1 MRYEHSVRSKCLLT
15 NIAKR
20 RRTTILDQNQAQ
32 RINQASEELTDSAR
46 RAFQTAADRTVSLQE
61 MNLRLTQ
68 NFFQNWIQTLQS
80 QTEGNRQAAQTVQ
93 EQSERQQ
100 QALQTL
106 TQESTNAYSEFLNSA
121 LSFYQET
128 LRSATQVAQNN
139 MQAASQATQQGVQA
153 AGQAA
158 QQSVQAA
165 SQAASQSAQAA
176 TQAGQQSAETA
187 NQTAQQNGHSVHEGV
202 SNVQRAIA
210 EVPIAGY
217 DELNVGEIVA
227 RLDSLSAQELEKV
240 RKYEQSNKNRSTLIE
255 QIKEKSNSAS

>member
-1 MRYEHSVRSKCLLT
+1 M
-15 NIAKR
+15 
-20 RRTTILDQNQAQ
+20 DQQQVQN
-32 RINQASEELTDSAR
+32 INQASEELTDSAR
-46 RAFQTAADRTVSLQE
+46 QAFQMLADRTVSLQE
-61 MNLRLTQ
+61 SNLRLTQ
-68 NFFQNWIQTLQS
+68 DFFKNWIQQLQS

-106 TQESTNAYSEFLNSA
+106 TRESTNVYSEFLNSG

-139 MQAASQATQQGVQA
+139 IQAASQATQQGVQA

-176 TQAGQQSAETA
+176 GEAGQQAAQTA
-187 NQTAQQNGHSVHEGV
+187 NQTAQQNQQAANQAVQEGAREA
-202 SNVQRAIA
+202 QRLA
-210 EVPIAGY
+210 EAVPIQGY
-217 DELNVGEIVA
+217 DELNVGEIGA
-227 RLDSLSAQELEKV
+227 QLDSLSAEELEQV
-240 RKYEQSNKNRSTLIE
+240 REYEQSNKNRSTLIE
-255 QIKEKSNSAS
+255 QIKERSGSTSS

>member
-1 MRYEHSVRSKCLLT
+1 M
-15 NIAKR
+15 
-20 RRTTILDQNQAQ
+20 DQQQAQ
-32 RINQASEELTDSAR
+32 NINQASEELTDSAR
-46 RAFQTAADRTVSLQE
+46 QAFQMLADRTVSLQE
-61 MNLRLTQ
+61 SNLRLTQ
-68 NFFQNWIQTLQS
+68 EFFQNWVQQLQS
-80 QTEGNRQAAQTVQ
+80 QTEGNQQAAQTIQ

-158 QQSVQAA
+158 QQGVQAA

-176 TQAGQQSAETA
+176 TQATQQSAETA
-187 NQTAQQNGHSVHEGV
+187 NQTAQQNAEVVQEGV
-202 SNVQRAIA
+202 SNAQRAIA
-210 EVPIAGY
+210 EVPIEGY
-217 DELNVGEIVA
+217 DELNVEEIVA
-227 RLDSLSAQELEKV
+227 RLDSLSNEELGRV
-240 RKYEQSNKNRSTLIE
+240 REYEQRNKNRSTLME
-255 QIKEKSNSAS
+255 QINARAGTAS

>member
-1 MRYEHSVRSKCLLT
+1 M
-15 NIAKR
+15 
-20 RRTTILDQNQAQ
+20 DQQQAQ
-32 RINQASEELTDSAR
+32 NINQASEELTDSAR
-46 RAFQTAADRTVSLQE
+46 QAFQMLADRTVSLQE
-61 MNLRLTQ
+61 SNLRLTQ
-68 NFFQNWIQTLQS
+68 DFFQNWIQTLQS

-93 EQSERQQ
+93 EQGDRQQ

-187 NQTAQQNGHSVHEGV
+187 SQTAQQNQQAANQAV
-202 SNVQRAIA
+202 RAGAREA
-210 EVPIAGY
+210 ERLASAVPIEGY

-227 RLDSLSAQELEKV
+227 RLDSLSAEELEQV
-240 RKYEQSNKNRSTLIE
+240 RQYEQSNKNRSTLIE
-255 QIKEKSNSAS
+255 QINDRSNSAS

>member
-1 MRYEHSVRSKCLLT
+1 M
-15 NIAKR
+15 
-20 RRTTILDQNQAQ
+20 DQQQAQ
-32 RINQASEELTDSAR
+32 NINQASETLTDSAR
-46 RAFQTAADRTVSLQE
+46 QAFQMLADRTVSLQE
-61 MNLRLTQ
+61 SNLRLSKD
-68 NFFQNWIQTLQS
+68 FFQNWIQTLQS

-106 TQESTNAYSEFLNSA
+106 TQESTSAYSEFLNSA

-128 LRSATQVAQNN
+128 SRSVTQVAQNN
-139 MQAASQATQQGVQA
+139 MQAVGKMTQQGVQA
-153 AGQAA
+153 MSQAA
-158 QQSVQAA
+158 QQGVQAA
-165 SQAASQSAQAA
+165 SQATSQSAQAA

-210 EVPIAGY
+210 EVPIEGY

-227 RLDSLSAQELEKV
+227 QLDSLSAEKLEKV

-255 QIKEKSNSAS
+255 QINDRSNSAS

>member
-1 MRYEHSVRSKCLLT
+1 M
-15 NIAKR
+15 
-20 RRTTILDQNQAQ
+20 DQQQVQN
-32 RINQASEELTDSAR
+32 INQASEELTDSAK

-61 MNLRLTQ
+61 SNLRLTQ
-68 NFFQNWIQTLQS
+68 DFFQNWIQTLHS

-93 EQSERQQ
+93 EQSDRQQ

-139 MQAASQATQQGVQA
+139 MQAATQATQQGVQA

-158 QQSVQAA
+158 QQGVQAA
-165 SQAASQSAQAA
+165 SDAASQSAQAA
-176 TQAGQQSAETA
+176 GQAGQQSAQAA
-187 NQTAQQNGHSVHEGV
+187 NQAAQQNAESVQEGV

-210 EVPIAGY
+210 EVPIEGY
-217 DELNVGEIVA
+217 DELNVAEVIE
-227 RLDSLSAQELEKV
+227 RLDALHADELQRVRDYEK
-240 RKYEQSNKNRSTLIE
+240 RSKNRDTLLE
-255 QIKEKSNSAS
+255 QIDRRINARR